1 MNIGI
6 PELIVILVV
15 ALLVIGPK
23 KLPDVAQALGKAMA
37 EFKRAMENVKE
48 DLNVHAVKEEVDDLK
63 DSLLFKKSDEEEE
76 KKDVPSPEKDIP
88 GEVPS
93 PDAKPDSDVKPA
105 KDA

>member
-23 KLPDVAQALGKAMA
+23 KLPDVAQALGRGLA
-37 EFKRAMENVKE
+37 EFKRAMEDVKE
-48 DLNVHAVKEEVDDLK
+48 DLNVRGVKEEVNDLK
-63 DSLLFKKSDEEEE
+63 DSLLFQTKHEEEE
-76 KKDVPSPEKDIP
+76 KKAVPSPEKDLP
-88 GEVPS
+88 GETPS
-93 PDAKPDSDVKPA
+93 PDAKPESDAKPA